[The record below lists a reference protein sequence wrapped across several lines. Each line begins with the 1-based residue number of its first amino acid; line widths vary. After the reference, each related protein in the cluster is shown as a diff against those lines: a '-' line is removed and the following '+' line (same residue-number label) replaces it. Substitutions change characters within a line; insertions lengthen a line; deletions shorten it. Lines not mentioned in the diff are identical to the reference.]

1 MDVVT
6 RNSPQ
11 RAPPLTC
18 RERLSAWLGPLGG
31 RRVPITLATIP
42 ATIVPLALFT
52 GGIGLMRTVFA
63 GPPEVFADSWWATIG
78 RRLSAETAAERRDHC
93 EHSVASALIRCLG
106 AIASCA
112 PGAVRGEQVAF
123 ARLLHIAQL
132 QASRRSAFE
141 E

>member
-18 RERLSAWLGPLGG
+18 RERLPAWLGPLGG
-31 RRVPITLATIP
+31 RRLPITLATIP

-63 GPPEVFADSWWATIG
+63 GPAEVFADSWWATIG
-78 RRLSAETAAERRDHC
+78 PTLLFPVWAVALGWATFAYPQRRQAAE
-93 EHSVASALIRCLG
+93 S
-106 AIASCA
+106 
-112 PGAVRGEQVAF
+112 RG
-123 ARLLHIAQL
+123 
-132 QASRRSAFE
+132 
-141 E
+141 